1 MWILAS
7 EQNKQNNKDH
17 VNKTLCDQQVYRLVE
32 HKDIHHGRQMNCAG
46 TLKWHGTDW
55 AKLKHRG
62 TLLLTVSISSW
73 EEIMSMCQT
82 CQRKVM
88 ALLEQSFA

>member
-46 TLKWHGTDW
+46 TLK
-55 AKLKHRG
+55 
-62 TLLLTVSISSW
+62 
-73 EEIMSMCQT
+73 
-82 CQRKVM
+82 
-88 ALLEQSFA
+88 